1 MNSGKV
7 PCLASEPGT
16 QRIVMKISII
26 PLPIDLSNNSLRLT
40 VLRLIVMV
48 AQRSLHLGP
57 ELIQNWASCQGNFG
71 DSSAINI
78 RNWLCKLER
87 CIKGISQVAVG
98 LSVHQR
104 GLVRLGAQGCEK
116 TLDDLNVKIG
126 FHFISYKYSSQYL
139 L

>member
-1 MNSGKV
+1 MGSK
-7 PCLASEPGT
+7 T
-16 QRIVMKISII
+16 QRIVMKISKI
-26 PLPIDLSNNSLRLT
+26 PFPIDLSNNSLRLT
-40 VLRLIVMV
+40 VLRQIALV
-48 AQRSLHLGP
+48 AQGNLHLGP
-57 ELIQNWASCQGNFG
+57 ELIQNWASYQGNFG

-87 CIKGISQVAVG
+87 CAKGISQVAVG

-104 GLVRLGAQGCEK
+104 DLVRLGARGCEK
-116 TLDDLNVKIG
+116 TLNGLNVKMG